1 MENKIIK
8 VFKESIVKDID
19 EKGVVTVA
27 ANAFGNEDADK
38 DISAKG
44 SYTKTISENFKRLRW
59 FLNHDKNILLG
70 IPLEA
75 NQTEKHL
82 VIRGKLSM
90 EKQVARDV
98 YADYKLYAEHG
109 NSLEHSV
116 MVQAVKRDDVDDR
129 IVTEWKLWEYSTLTS
144 WGANSETPMLGIKSE
159 KSIQDTINWL
169 EIALKKGNYTDERF
183 MKMDQH
189 LSKLRSLIDA
199 EPESSTLSNE
209 PNIDTINYLK
219 NYKLI

>member
-19 EKGVVTVA
+19 EKGIVTVA
-27 ANAFGNEDADK
+27 ANAFGNEDADH
-38 DISAKG
+38 DISVKG
-44 SYTKTISENFKRLRW
+44 SYNKTINENFKRLRW
-59 FLNHDKNILLG
+59 FLNHDRNVLLG

-75 NQTEKHL
+75 SQTEKYL
-82 VIRGKLSM
+82 VMRGKLSM
-90 EKQVARDV
+90 EKQIARDV

-116 MVQAVKRDDVDDR
+116 MVQAVKRDDEDNR
-129 IVTEWKLWEYSTLTS
+129 IVTEWKLWEYSTLTA

-159 KSIQDTINWL
+159 KSIQETIDWL

-199 EPESSTLSNE
+199 EPESSTSPIE
-209 PNIDTINYLK
+209 PNEETINIIK
-219 NYKLI
+219 NFKIF